1 MSSLFRFPL
10 IAALVAFPLLW
21 GCAESE
27 APPAKERPPVERL
40 SLADYPQFSD
50 DLNLEGLAAAVQSSL
65 TYLERIPPD
74 RTFTFG
80 PDAYPA
86 AHIARSLRTF
96 LDFLEESPDGDAL
109 NRFIRERY
117 RLYRSIG
124 GPETGRMLFTGYYEP
139 LLQGSRTESEDYPHP
154 VHGRPADLSVVDLG
168 AFSSELDGKK
178 ITGRVSGKTFV
189 PYPDRRAIV
198 HENAVAEV
206 AETLIWARD
215 RVDLFFL
222 QVQGSG
228 KVALSEGGETRLRYA
243 AQNGRPYV
251 SIGKLL
257 IEEGAIPR
265 EEMSMQRLKSWLRD
279 NPGEVDRVLTAN
291 PSYVFFAEADGGPY
305 GALNVALTPGRSLA
319 VDRRIMPMA
328 TLSFIR
334 TEKPVPASDDP
345 DHPGAI
351 REWKPFSRFVLNQDT
366 GGAIRGPGRADLF
379 WGAGAYAE
387 LAAGHLQHPGE
398 LFVLVLDPAKAQP
411 PSISFH
417 QSNDTE

>member
-1 MSSLFRFPL
+1 M
-10 IAALVAFPLLW
+10 
-21 GCAESE
+21 
-27 APPAKERPPVERL
+27 ERL
-40 SLADYPQFSD
+40 SVADYPQFSD
-50 DLNLEGLAAAVQSSL
+50 DLGLEGLAPAIRSSL
-65 TYLERIPPD
+65 TYLAKIPPD
-74 RTFTFG
+74 RSFAFG

-86 AHIARSLRTF
+86 AHIARSLQSF
-96 LDFLEESPDGDAL
+96 LDFLEQSPDADAL
-109 NRFIRERY
+109 NRFIRR
-117 RLYRSIG
+117 RFRVYRSSG

-154 VHGRPADLSVVDLG
+154 VYGRPADLSVVDLG
-168 AFSSELDGKK
+168 AFSAELDGKK

-206 AETLIWARD
+206 AETLVYARD
-215 RVDLFFL
+215 RLDLFFL
-222 QVQGSG
+222 QIQGSG

-265 EEMSMQRLKSWLRD
+265 EEMSMQRLKSWLRE

-328 TLSFIR
+328 TLSFIQ

-366 GGAIRGPGRADLF
+366 GGAIRGPGRGDLF

-398 LFVLVLDPAKAQP
+398 LYLLVLDPAGAEPPETPSNQP
-411 PSISFH
+411 
-417 QSNDTE
+417 NDTE

>member
-1 MSSLFRFPL
+1 L
-10 IAALVAFPLLW
+10 ITALLTLSLLW

-27 APPAKERPPVERL
+27 EPPAKERPPVERL
-40 SLADYPQFSD
+40 SVADYPQFSD
-50 DLNLEGLAAAVQSSL
+50 DLNLEGLAPAIQSSL

-74 RTFTFG
+74 RTFAFG
-80 PDAYPA
+80 PDSYPA

-96 LDFLEESPDGDAL
+96 LDFLEESPDADAL
-109 NRFIRERY
+109 NRFIRR
-117 RLYRSIG
+117 RFRVYRSNG
-124 GPETGRMLFTGYYEP
+124 GPETGKMLFTGYYEP
-139 LLQGSRTESEDYPHP
+139 LLQGSRTQSEDYPHP
-154 VHGRPADLSVVDLG
+154 VYGRPADLSVVDLG

-189 PYPDRRAIV
+189 PYADRRAIV
-198 HENAVAEV
+198 HENAVEEV
-206 AETLIWARD
+206 AETLVWARD

-228 KVALSEGGETRLRYA
+228 KVALSEGGEMRLRYA

-265 EEMSMQRLKSWLRD
+265 EEMSMQRLKGWLREH
-279 NPGEVDRVLTAN
+279 PGEVDRVLTAN

-328 TLSFIR
+328 TISFIR
-334 TEKPVPASDDP
+334 TEKPVPTSDDP
-345 DHPGAI
+345 GNPGAI

-366 GGAIRGPGRADLF
+366 GGAIRGPGRGDLF

-398 LFVLVLDPAKAQP
+398 LYLLVLDPAGAEGPETPSNQP
-411 PSISFH
+411 
-417 QSNDTE
+417 NDTE